1 MKNTDVLKSLF
12 DLGEK
17 ILFPADN
24 AERASNG
31 THKIYNSVSSIVVDN
46 EDKENWFGLI
56 FKDTCIFK
64 NEQTLKNG
72 SKFFQATT
80 EINEVVNRYMPIMDI
95 ISSEN
100 SIKINLNTTLPIYKG
115 ADLSR
120 DAVVIS
126 DLLFVGAYWD
136 DNERFESYSPKIY
149 VGDTKYMW
157 EHMYGNDTDSL
168 SLIVTKDNPLYHEL
182 KECLTYFEEHPDKKF
197 GVVAK
202 VTVLLKNT
210 AK

>member
-24 AERASNG
+24 VERASNG

-56 FKDTCIFK
+56 FKDACIFK
-64 NEQTLKNG
+64 YEQTLKNG

-100 SIKINLNTTLPIYKG
+100 SIKVNLNTTLPIYKG
-115 ADLSR
+115 ADRGFQHRAARVPHRLHRQPEEKERLIFSPMSATAGFPR
-120 DAVVIS
+120 AV
-126 DLLFVGAYWD
+126 
-136 DNERFESYSPKIY
+136 
-149 VGDTKYMW
+149 
-157 EHMYGNDTDSL
+157 H
-168 SLIVTKDNPLYHEL
+168 NP
-182 KECLTYFEEHPDKKF
+182 T
-197 GVVAK
+197 
-202 VTVLLKNT
+202 
-210 AK
+210 